1 MAQGPQTPHDDFG
14 DRYAIERELGHG
26 ATASV
31 YLARDL
37 KFEDKLVAI
46 KVLSAD
52 FALPVPS
59 ERFLRE
65 IETTAKLNHPHIVT
79 LMESGRTRGAP
90 RRPFYVMRYIDGETL
105 RDILARGP
113 LAVDDALRIARQVAG
128 ALGHAHRHGVI
139 HRDIKPGNIMLEGGH
154 TWVTDFGIARAMAAK
169 DGQTVTSTGVT
180 IGTPA
185 YMSPEQ
191 AMGRGDLDARSD
203 IYSLGCVLY
212 EMLAGKMPFEG
223 PDIQVVLHKHLV
235 EPLPPLRELRP
246 DAPERVEELLDIAL
260 AKKREDRFA
269 TAVEFAE
276 ALSLEGAG
284 ALTPT
289 RTQPVRGERRQGI
302 RWKLRTAVAA
312 AATFV
317 AGVVVVAAW
326 ALTRPAARPDRY
338 LISPRWEYGAGV
350 DASLN
355 AGRLLQDALNEWS
368 GIQVVSAPPSDGPVD
383 VGALARRNGAGWYIT
398 GVVSR
403 VGDSLRVRATLYG
416 TRKDSLV
423 RERSVNLA
431 PTLAGTDSAFARLAD
446 RILFDDTVWVAN
458 GGRSGTR
465 SVSARTE
472 FARGLSA
479 VQVWSLGMAD
489 SAFRWAS
496 ELDER
501 YAEAGLWLA
510 QVRYWQDRAPAAWRS
525 SLERAAVNS
534 ASLSRR
540 DQLRAATL
548 RAAAQGEIV
557 PACAGWRSST
567 RQEPTDFAAWYG
579 LATCLSRDD
588 VVLADG
594 RSVSGWSFRTS
605 YREMSSAYQHAF
617 RLLPSI
623 HRSLKGDSY
632 EFVRRVLLTNS
643 STVRNGHGLVDRT
656 TTFIAHPAW
665 AGDSLAL
672 VPYPLSR
679 ETLPTTLEL
688 ALRHEREL
696 FHEIAT
702 SWVTAYP
709 TSADALEALA
719 ISLDLLGDPTAAD
732 TLRRARLLATTDGER
747 LRAAAAEVLLRLRY
761 AVPFYPAGIATA
773 RQIADSMLD
782 AYDGPN
788 TPEPLLLATLAV
800 LTGRGTRAA
809 AYMRQPSAVAS
820 MEVPPALA
828 QSAGP
833 LLIFATLGAP
843 IDSIRVLEE
852 QVESGISFLPDSV
865 QQEARMMWLA
875 RAAQLAFPDFRFASL
890 ADLAGHN
897 DYMIDAQVAFLGK
910 NNDFVRRMF
919 DTRRERRRFLLAG
932 NVTLDA
938 LYPEAWL
945 LNAIGEPQQARAWL
959 APTLSALRLVPTEK
973 LSDPVNAAALIQAMA
988 LQASLSRLVGDT
1000 AGAARWEG
1008 VVGALWQGA
1017 DTALQPH
1024 VQRMKGS

>member
-1 MAQGPQTPHDDFG
+1 MAQAMQFPHDDFG

-26 ATASV
+26 ATATV

-52 FALPVPS
+52 FALPVAS

-65 IETTAKLNHPHIVT
+65 IQTTAKLNHPHIVT
-79 LMESGRTRGAP
+79 LIESGRTRGAP
-90 RRPFYVMRYIDGETL
+90 RRPFYVMRYIDGEIL
-105 RDILARGP
+105 RDVIARGP
-113 LAVDDALRIARQVAG
+113 LAVPDALRIARQVAS

-139 HRDIKPGNIMLEGGH
+139 HRDIKPGNIMIEDGH
-154 TWVTDFGIARAMAAK
+154 TWVTDFGIARAMAAT

-246 DAPERVEELLDIAL
+246 DAPERVAQLLDIAL
-260 AKKREDRFA
+260 AKKREDRFS

-289 RTQPVRGERRQGI
+289 RTQPIPGERRKGI
-302 RWKLRTAVAA
+302 RWKPRTVVAA

-317 AGVVVVAAW
+317 VGVLVVAAW
-326 ALTRPAARPDRY
+326 ALTRPTMRPDRY
-338 LISPRWEYGAGV
+338 FVAPRWEYGVGV

-355 AGRLLQDALNEWS
+355 AGRLLQDALNEWN
-368 GIQVVSAPPSDGPVD
+368 GIQVVGAPESGSPER
-383 VGALARRNGAGWYIT
+383 VGAMARRNEAGWYVT

-403 VGDSLRVRATLYG
+403 VGDSLRVRASLYG
-416 TRKDSLV
+416 TRRDSLV

-446 RILFDDTVWVAN
+446 RLLFDDTVWAAN

-465 SVSARTE
+465 SVGARTE

-479 VQVWSLGMAD
+479 VQEWSLEKAD
-489 SAFRWAS
+489 SAFRRAGES
-496 ELDER
+496 DER
-501 YAEAGLWLA
+501 YAQASLWLA
-510 QVRYWQDRAPAAWRS
+510 QVRYWQDRAPATWRS
-525 SLERAAVNS
+525 SIERAAVNL
-534 ASLSRR
+534 AGLSSG
-540 DQLRAATL
+540 DQLLAATL
-548 RAAAQGEIV
+548 LAFSQREVIRA
-557 PACAGWRSST
+557 CNGWRTGT
-567 RQEPTDFAAWYG
+567 RQEPTEFAAWYG

-588 VVLADG
+588 AVLADR

-605 YREMSSAYQHAF
+605 YREISNAYQQAF

-632 EFVRRVLLTNS
+632 EFVRRVLLTS
-643 STVRNGHGLVDRT
+643 SNTVRYGHSPNDRT
-656 TTFIAHPAW
+656 TTFIAHPGW
-665 AGDSLAL
+665 DGDSLAL
-672 VPYPLSR
+672 VPYPLHR
-679 ETLPTTLEL
+679 ETLPATLEL

-719 ISLDLLGDPTAAD
+719 LSLDLLGDPTAAD
-732 TLRRARLLATTDGER
+732 TLRRARSLATTDAER
-747 LRAAAAEVLLRLRY
+747 IRVGTAEVILRLRFS
-761 AVPFYPAGIATA
+761 APLDVAGIAGA
-773 RQIADSMLD
+773 RAFADSILNAHAGPD
-782 AYDGPN
+782 A
-788 TPEPLLLATLAV
+788 PEPLLLATLAA
-800 LTGRGTRAA
+800 LTGRGARAA
-809 AYMRQPSAVAS
+809 AYMRQPAAVAA
-820 MEVPPALA
+820 MQIPPALA
-828 QSAGP
+828 QAAGP
-833 LLIFATLGAP
+833 LLVFAALAAP
-843 IDSIRVLEE
+843 IDSIQVLEA
-852 QVESGISFLPDSV
+852 QVQSAISFLADSV
-865 QQEARMMWLA
+865 QQEARMMWLG
-875 RAAQLAFPDFRFASL
+875 RAAQLAFPDYRFTSL
-890 ADLAGHN
+890 SSLNGQG
-897 DYMIDAQVAFLGK
+897 DYMIDAQVAFLA
-910 NNDFVRRMF
+910 NDSASVRQMF
-919 DTRRERRRFLLAG
+919 DTRREKRRFLSAG
-932 NVTLDA
+932 TVTLDA

-959 APTLSALRLVPTEK
+959 APTLSALRLVPAEK
-973 LSDPVNAAALIQAMA
+973 LSDPVNAAALVRAMA
-988 LQASLSRLVGDT
+988 LQAELLRLAHDS

-1008 VVGALWQGA
+1008 VVSELWKGA
-1017 DTALQPH
+1017 DASLQPR
-1024 VQRMKGS
+1024 VWQMKRS